1 MKTIFTP
8 YQIKGIS
15 FKNRIVL
22 PPLVRFSLLGT
33 DGKVNQNLL
42 DWYERIAKTEVG
54 LIIVEATAVEEAG
67 KLRENQ
73 LGIWSDDMI
82 EGLSKIVEICHQYET
97 PVLIQL
103 HHVGFKEK
111 ISEVSKRSEEHTSEL
126 QSRQYL
132 V

>member
-54 LIIVEATAVEEAG
+54 LIVVEATAVEEAG

-73 LGIWSDDMI
+73 LGIWSDEMI
-82 EGLSKIVEICHQYET
+82 EGLSKIVEICHHYET
-97 PVLIQL
+97 PVFI
-103 HHVGFKEK
+103 
-111 ISEVSKRSEEHTSEL
+111 
-126 QSRQYL
+126 
-132 V
+132 

>member
-33 DGKVNQNLL
+33 DGRVNQNLL

-54 LIIVEATAVEEAG
+54 
-67 KLRENQ
+67 
-73 LGIWSDDMI
+73 
-82 EGLSKIVEICHQYET
+82 
-97 PVLIQL
+97 
-103 HHVGFKEK
+103 
-111 ISEVSKRSEEHTSEL
+111 
-126 QSRQYL
+126 
-132 V
+132 

>member
-42 DWYERIAKTEVG
+42 DGMK
-54 LIIVEATAVEEAG
+54 
-67 KLRENQ
+67 
-73 LGIWSDDMI
+73 
-82 EGLSKIVEICHQYET
+82 
-97 PVLIQL
+97 
-103 HHVGFKEK
+103 
-111 ISEVSKRSEEHTSEL
+111 EL
-126 QSRQYL
+126 QKQK
-132 V
+132 